1 MFGAQMF
8 HVKRGTPA
16 ALGFLDEALAR
27 AKERGLLRERATP
40 AHGCPLSFCSND
52 YLGLADQFAPRGE
65 AGAGASRLVGGDRP
79 VHARLEGAA
88 AELVGEAAALVF
100 TSGYA
105 ANVGAISALAGP
117 GDLVV
122 SDALNHASIIDG
134 ARLSRARVEVVPHLD
149 LGAVEA
155 ALRARTEGRA
165 FVVTES
171 YFSMD
176 ADSPDLRALRGLCD
190 AFGAALVVDEAHAL
204 GALGPDGTG
213 LCRAAGV
220 TPDVLLGTLGKSF
233 GAAGGFA
240 TGCAALTG
248 WLWNRARSFV
258 YSTGI
263 SPMVARAAS
272 EGLAASRATPA
283 LRQRLDENVSAFRRG
298 LAGGK
303 LRLLGYGHVV
313 PWVIGDAG
321 VAVAVSRELEARG
334 LRVPAIR
341 PPTVP
346 VGAARLRFSLSAAHT
361 GEEIARA
368 VGLVRDVAC
377 RHL

>member
-1 MFGAQMF
+1 M
-8 HVKRGTPA
+8 KPPPPA
-16 ALGFLDEALAR
+16 LHHLVADLETLSRE
-27 AKERGLLRERATP
+27 GLLRERPRPPT
-40 AHGCPLSFCSND
+40 GTSFASND
-52 YLGLADQFAPRGE
+52 YLGLARRVAMGGE
-65 AGAGASRLVGGDRP
+65 TGAGASRLVSGERQEHGE
-79 VHARLEGAA
+79 LERALTTWLGH
-88 AELVGEAAALVF
+88 EEAIVF
-100 TSGYA
+100 SSGYA
-105 ANVGAISALAGP
+105 ANVGTVSALARE
-117 GDLVV
+117 GDLIL
-122 SDALNHASIIDG
+122 SDAFNHASLIDG
-134 ARLSRARVEVVPHLD
+134 ARLA
-149 LGAVEA
+149 
-155 ALRARTEGRA
+155 RARTEVYPHVDLEAVEGALRRRKEPRA
-165 FVVTES
+165 WVVTES